1 MRKPRNLLPAARAFA
16 LALIASAM
24 VASCPATAQELAG
37 KQVELRYQSNQE
49 ALAAF
54 TPAKAL
60 TGGKYFAVRGDTG
73 ALDVAGSPV
82 KFAVRWHQ
90 GLQVFFAGLDA
101 NGNGTLNENEWCRMN
116 LSGTATFQDVKV
128 GDKKHIIR
136 IADMRASLKQPP
148 SVGVEYFSCGYV
160 VCGFHEGLYEGT
172 PIRVFDDNLDGAITQ
187 DGNDAIMVG
196 RGGAAIPLMKF
207 HQIGNRHCSL
217 EVAKDGSTVTVT
229 PVSSPA
235 LGIVETSF
243 KRGLKVLAMVDTQGN
258 SYDLVASGRTGIPAG
273 SYKLVYGVLS
283 DGSAFTVIKPT
294 AKCPIYEVQAGKIN
308 TLRIGAPLWVSFY
321 ASFSKGNVS
330 VSPAV
335 NIYGAGNEEYTFDF
349 SGGKGRPN
357 VLMMEGQTLLGSP
370 IPMGYG

>member
-1 MRKPRNLLPAARAFA
+1 MRKSRNLLPAARAFA

-24 VASCPATAQELAG
+24 VASCPATAQESTG

-54 TPAKAL
+54 TPAKAM
-60 TGGKYFAVRGDTG
+60 TGGSLFSIRGDAGT
-73 ALDVAGSPV
+73 LEVAGAPV

-90 GLQVFFAGLDA
+90 GLQVFFAAMDT
-101 NGNGTLNENEWCRMN
+101 NGNGTLDENEWCQMN

-128 GDKKHIIR
+128 GDKKHIVR
-136 IADMRASLKQPP
+136 IANLRVATKQTQ
-148 SVGVEYFSCGYV
+148 GGGILYFSGGYV
-160 VCGFHEGLYEGT
+160 VCGFYNGLYEGT
-172 PIRVFDDNLDGAITQ
+172 PIRVFDDNLDGVITQ
-187 DGNDAIMVG
+187 DGKDAVMVG

-243 KRGLKVLAMVDTQGN
+243 KRGLKVLAMVDSQGS

-294 AKCPIYEVQAGKIN
+294 DKCPVYEVQAGKIN
-308 TLRIGAPLWVSFY
+308 TLRIGAPLWVSFD
-321 ASFSKGNVS
+321 ASFSKGNVM

-335 NIYGAGNEEYTFDF
+335 NIYGAANEEYCFDF
-349 SGGKGRPN
+349 SGGTGRPH
-357 VLMMEGQTLLGSP
+357 VLMMEGQTVLENN
-370 IPMGYG
+370 PMGYG

>member
-1 MRKPRNLLPAARAFA
+1 
-16 LALIASAM
+16 
-24 VASCPATAQELAG
+24 
-37 KQVELRYQSNQE
+37 
-49 ALAAF
+49 
-54 TPAKAL
+54 
-60 TGGKYFAVRGDTG
+60 
-73 ALDVAGSPV
+73 
-82 KFAVRWHQ
+82 
-90 GLQVFFAGLDA
+90 
-101 NGNGTLNENEWCRMN
+101 MN
-116 LSGTATFQDVKV
+116 LSGSVTFQDVKV
-128 GDKKHIIR
+128 ADKKHIVR
-136 IADMRASLKQPP
+136 IANMRVTTKQPDGGGITF
-148 SVGVEYFSCGYV
+148 VSCGYV
-160 VCGFHEGLYEGT
+160 VCGFYHGVHEGT
-172 PIRVFDDNLDGAITQ
+172 PIRVFDDNLDGVITQ
-187 DGNDAIMVG
+187 DGKDAIMVG

-283 DGSAFTVIKPT
+283 DGSAFTVIKPSD
-294 AKCPIYEVQAGKIN
+294 KCPVYEVQAGKIN

-321 ASFSKGNVS
+321 ASFSKGNVT

-349 SGGKGRPN
+349 SGGTGRPN
-357 VLMMEGQTLLGSP
+357 VLILGGEQP
-370 IPMGYG
+370 FKKAMDYG

>member
-24 VASCPATAQELAG
+24 VASCPATAQESAG

-54 TPAKAL
+54 TPAKAM
-60 TGGKYFAVRGDTG
+60 TGGKSFGMRGDTG
-73 ALDVAGSPV
+73 TIEVAGAPV

-90 GLQVFFAGLDA
+90 GLQVFFAAMDT
-101 NGNGTLNENEWCRMN
+101 NGNGTLEENEWCQMN
-116 LSGTATFQDVKV
+116 LSGSVTFQDVKV
-128 GDKKHIIR
+128 ADKKHIVR
-136 IADMRASLKQPP
+136 IANMRVTTKQPDGGGITF
-148 SVGVEYFSCGYV
+148 VSCGYV
-160 VCGFHEGLYEGT
+160 VCGFYHGVHEGT
-172 PIRVFDDNLDGAITQ
+172 PIRVFDDNLDGVITQ
-187 DGNDAIMVG
+187 DGKDAIMVG

-294 AKCPIYEVQAGKIN
+294 DKCPVYEVQAGKIN

-321 ASFSKGNVS
+321 ASYSKGNVS